1 MMEEIKEI
9 LVKQIFSDAFE
20 EMLNNCDD
28 FVKEQ
33 VLNERSRIFA
43 DGYYKA
49 LDDVLEIIEKAQTYK
64 MAVGSTDLFIDREA
78 FRDEVLAL
86 KGEQE

>member
-49 LDDVLEIIEKAQTYK
+49 LDDVIELIEIAQTYK